1 MSKARDLADFISD
14 STIETAEIA
23 DGAVTAGKLNVTGN
37 GTLGQA
43 LTSDADGSF
52 SWTTITSDLVDDA
65 SPQLGADL
73 DTNGNDITFG
83 DNDKAIF
90 GAGSDLQIY
99 HDGAT
104 GESYITESG
113 TANFFIQGTNLRLQ
127 DTLGANYL
135 TAQSGGELYLYHNG
149 LQRVQV
155 NTSGIDVTGTVTAD
169 GLTVDT
175 ATDVAIN
182 CSNSFDGINITGS
195 NVNGAGGRLQLLAPG
210 ASGTGRTLAILN
222 DSRSSVDEIKFQANT
237 DFAFSDFDT
246 GDNRFRI
253 ADNGDISFYEDTGTT
268 PKLFWDASTE
278 NLGLG
283 TTSPVAS
290 NSNHRAIQI
299 HHPDI
304 YQAQLRLTN
313 STSGAG
319 ANDGFN
325 IQFDGTDVY
334 LVNKESTGDIIA
346 YTNSIERMRINSSGN
361 VGIGTSNPTN
371 STLHAKNSSSGSALK
386 VESNTGNNYIN
397 FYDGATRT
405 ALVGTADGSTND
417 FYVSNEAN
425 TPMLFR
431 TNGTERMRLDA
442 TGDILVGRTSLG
454 VTVTGIKLAQNGV
467 GYYTTANDY
476 CLYLNRQSSDG
487 DLQYFAQANTV
498 EGSISVSG
506 SSVSYNGGHLAR
518 WSRLADDSKDT
529 SIVRGTVMTNLDEM
543 VVWSHDAIEA
553 QDAVYDEEG
562 NLVSEVIEAKE
573 AYTENNEQLNKMAV
587 SSVEGDP
594 NVSGVFVRW
603 DESDG
608 FNDFTVA
615 MTGDM
620 VIRIAS
626 GTTVARGDLLMS
638 AGDGTAKPQ
647 DDDIVRSKTIA
658 KVTSTHVS
666 HTYDDG
672 SYLVPCVLMAC

>member
-334 LVNKESTGDIIA
+334 LVNQESTGDIIA
-346 YTNSIERMRINSSGN
+346 YTNSNERMRINSSGN